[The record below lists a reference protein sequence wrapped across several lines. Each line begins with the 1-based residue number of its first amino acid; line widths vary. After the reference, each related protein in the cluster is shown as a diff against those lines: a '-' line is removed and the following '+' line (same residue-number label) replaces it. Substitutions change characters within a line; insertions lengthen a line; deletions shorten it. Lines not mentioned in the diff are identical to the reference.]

1 MNCATAKPASSN
13 PSPHATEG
21 TGATDTE
28 RAEGGAL
35 GAGTQVETSNPLF
48 NEIVTRSF
56 LDLHMLTMRQQD
68 QVFFAAGVP
77 WYVAL
82 FGRDSLVT
90 SIEMAAFEPEI
101 GANTLR
107 VLASHQGTRVDDW
120 RDEQPGKI
128 LHELR
133 VDELANLDEIPQT
146 PVLRQRRQHAAV
158 PGAARDVRL
167 VDR

>member
-1 MNCATAKPASSN
+1 MARAASSN
-13 PSPHATEG
+13 HARMRPRVRALQISSGPKRALSER
-21 TGATDTE
+21 GA
-28 RAEGGAL
+28 
-35 GAGTQVETSNPLF
+35 QVETSNPLF

-68 QVFFAAGVP
+68 QIFFAAGVP

-107 VLASHQGTRVDDW
+107 VLARHQGTRVDDW

-133 VDELANLDEIPQT
+133 VGRDGQ
-146 PVLRQRRQHAAV
+146 
-158 PGAARDVRL
+158 PG
-167 VDR
+167 